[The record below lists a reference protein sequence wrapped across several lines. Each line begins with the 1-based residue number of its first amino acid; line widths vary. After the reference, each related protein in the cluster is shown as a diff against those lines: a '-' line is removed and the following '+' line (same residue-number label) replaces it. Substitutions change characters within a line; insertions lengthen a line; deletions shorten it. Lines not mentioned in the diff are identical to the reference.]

1 MGNATVKKEIQQMT
15 RKSTK
20 EKDAIDQ
27 ILDQLDLHGMTQ
39 EELFGA
45 DGLAKKLTARLL
57 NKALEAEMDTH
68 LGYKKHSNE
77 GDGSG
82 NSRNGYSEKTVITGD
97 GEAQIQVPRDRN
109 SSFEPEIVKKHERRL
124 PLFNDQIISL
134 YSRGMTTRDIQS
146 HLKEIYDVD
155 VSAELISNVT
165 DAVHEDVRAW
175 RTRPLESMYPIVYLD
190 AVRVNSRESGKN
202 VNKAL
207 YIALAITMEGHKE
220 VLGFYISENEGAKF
234 WMGVLTDL
242 KNRGVQDILIACMD
256 GLTGFPDAVRAVFP
270 HTRIQLCIVH
280 MVRNSTK
287 YVSYKDLKAVCRDL
301 KRIYSAPSEEE
312 ALLALDDFAEA
323 WDSKYPMI
331 RRSWESHW
339 NDLNEFFQYPD
350 EIRRVIYTTN
360 AIESLNYSLRKVT
373 KNRSAFPDDDSVY
386 KIMYLAIGKASQK
399 WTQPIRNW
407 GLAINQFSIVFGDRV
422 KL

>member
-1 MGNATVKKEIQQMT
+1 MT
-15 RKSTK
+15 KKSTK
-20 EKDAIDQ
+20 EKDVIDQ

-45 DGLAKKLTARLL
+45 DGLAKKLTSRLL

-68 LGYKKHSNE
+68 LGYKKHSND
-77 GDGSG
+77 GDVSG

-97 GEAQIQVPRDRN
+97 GEAQIRVPRDRN
-109 SSFEPEIVKKHERRL
+109 GEFEPEIVKKHERRL
-124 PLFNDQIISL
+124 PLFNEQIISL

-155 VSAELISNVT
+155 VSPELISNVT
-165 DAVHEDVRAW
+165 DAVHEDVRSW
-175 RTRPLESMYPIVYLD
+175 RTRPLERLYPIVYLD
-190 AVRVNSRESGKN
+190 AVRVNSRENGKS

-207 YIALAITMEGHKE
+207 YIALAITMEGHKD
-220 VLGFYISENEGAKF
+220 VLGFYLSDNEGAKF

-242 KNRGVQDILIACMD
+242 RNRGVQDILIACMD

-270 HTRIQLCIVH
+270 QTRIQLCIVH
-280 MVRNSTK
+280 MVRNSTRC
-287 YVSYKDLKAVCRDL
+287 VSYKDLKAVCRDL
-301 KRIYSAPSEEE
+301 KRIYSAPSEDE
-312 ALLALDDFAEA
+312 ALLALDDFGAA
-323 WDSKYPMI
+323 WDPKYPMI

-339 NDLNEFFQYPD
+339 NDLSEFFQYPA

-360 AIESLNYSLRKVT
+360 AIESLNFSLRKVT
-373 KNRSAFPDDDSVY
+373 KNRSAFPDDDSIY
-386 KIMYLAIGKASQK
+386 KIMYLAIDKASQK

-407 GLAINQFSIVFGDRV
+407 GLALNQFSIVFGDRV

>member
-1 MGNATVKKEIQQMT
+1 MT
-15 RKSTK
+15 KKSTK
-20 EKDAIDQ
+20 EKDVIDQ

-39 EELFGA
+39 DELFGA
-45 DGLAKKLTARLL
+45 DGLAKKLTSRLL

-68 LGYKKHSNE
+68 LGYRKHSSE

-97 GEAQIQVPRDRN
+97 GEAQIKVPRDRN
-109 SSFEPEIVKKHERRL
+109 GEFEPEIVKKHERRL
-124 PLFNDQIISL
+124 PLFNEQIISL

-155 VSAELISNVT
+155 VSPELISNVT

-175 RTRPLESMYPIVYLD
+175 RTRPLEGMYPIVYLD
-190 AVRVNSRESGKN
+190 AVRVNSRESGKS

-207 YIALAITMEGHKE
+207 YIALAITMEGRKE
-220 VLGFYISENEGAKF
+220 VLGFYLSDNEGAKF

-242 KNRGVQDILIACMD
+242 RNRGVQDILIACMD

-270 HTRIQLCIVH
+270 ETRIQLCIVH

-301 KRIYSAPSEEE
+301 KRIYSAPSEDE
-312 ALLALDDFAEA
+312 ALLALDDFGSS

-339 NDLNEFFQYPD
+339 NDLNEFFQYPA

-373 KNRSAFPDDDSVY
+373 KNRSAFPDDDSIY
-386 KIMYLAIGKASQK
+386 KIMYLAIDKASQK

-407 GLAINQFSIVFGDRV
+407 GLALNQFSIVFGDRV

>member
-1 MGNATVKKEIQQMT
+1 MT
-15 RKSTK
+15 KKSTK
-20 EKDAIDQ
+20 EKDVIDQ

-97 GEAQIQVPRDRN
+97 GEAQIKVPRDRN
-109 SSFEPEIVKKHERRL
+109 GEFEPEIVKKHERRL
-124 PLFNDQIISL
+124 PLFNEQIISL

-155 VSAELISNVT
+155 VSPELISNVT
-165 DAVHEDVRAW
+165 DAVHEDVRSW

-190 AVRVNSRESGKN
+190 AVRVNSRESGKS

-207 YIALAITMEGHKE
+207 YIALAITMEGRKE
-220 VLGFYISENEGAKF
+220 VLGFYLSDNEGAKF
-234 WMGVLTDL
+234 WMSVLTDL
-242 KNRGVQDILIACMD
+242 RNRGVQDILIACMD

-270 HTRIQLCIVH
+270 QTRIQLCIVH

-301 KRIYSAPSEEE
+301 KRIYSAPSEDE
-312 ALLALDDFAEA
+312 ALLALDDFGAA

-339 NDLNEFFQYPD
+339 NDLNEFFQYPA

-373 KNRSAFPDDDSVY
+373 KNRSAFPDDDSIY

-407 GLAINQFSIVFGDRV
+407 GLALNQFSIVFGDRV